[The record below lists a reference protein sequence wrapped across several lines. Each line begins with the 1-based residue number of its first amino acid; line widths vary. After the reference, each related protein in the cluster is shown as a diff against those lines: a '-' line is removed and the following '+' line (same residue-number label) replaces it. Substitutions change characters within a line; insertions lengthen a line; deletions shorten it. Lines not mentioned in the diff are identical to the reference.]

1 MKPSPRA
8 WLGVSLVTLG
18 GLVMIAAA
26 SGLSHT
32 LLATPDYEAV
42 TLIDLSG
49 GINPEMYDDIGP
61 LDARQAQFERLHAR
75 VLWFPVISN
84 LDLGRRFAEEFHEPD
99 AFAPETVYQLLR
111 RRVSVRARNKTMMAI
126 AVRSPSATNAAAVA
140 NGIATVYRD
149 QAAARWRE
157 MTRLGI
163 QAMEAD
169 LPRMTNS
176 ATKERLRTRI
186 EAEKSD
192 LQQDNSG
199 VSIVEQ
205 AVPPT
210 RPMSSLCR
218 WIPLAFG
225 LGVALLLAGIHLLM
239 TPRNAGDVA

>member
-1 MKPSPRA
+1 
-8 WLGVSLVTLG
+8 
-18 GLVMIAAA
+18 MIAAA

-111 RRVSVRARNKTMMAI
+111 RRVSIRPRNKTMMAI
-126 AVRSPSATNAAAVA
+126 AVRSPSATNAAAIA
-140 NGIATVYRD
+140 NGIATMYRD
-149 QAAARWRE
+149 QAAARQRE
-157 MTRLGI
+157 MTLRGI
-163 QAMEAD
+163 QALEAA
-169 LPRMTNS
+169 LPGMTNS
-176 ATKERLRTRI
+176 ATKEQLRTRI
-186 EAEKSD
+186 EAEKAH

-210 RPMSSLCR
+210 RPMSSQR
-218 WIPLAFG
+218 GWILLGLG
-225 LGVALLLAGIHLLM
+225 LGVTLLLTGIYFVVP
-239 TPRNAGDVA
+239 PRNAGAVA

>member
-1 MKPSPRA
+1 M
-8 WLGVSLVTLG
+8 SLVTLG

-26 SGLSHT
+26 NGLSHA
-32 LLATPDYEAV
+32 LLAAPDYEAV

-49 GINPEMYDDIGP
+49 RMNQEMREDIPSLG
-61 LDARQAQFERLHAR
+61 ARPDEAAWVQTEFERLHAR

-111 RRVSVRARNKTMMAI
+111 RRVSIRPRNKAMMAI

>member
-1 MKPSPRA
+1 
-8 WLGVSLVTLG
+8 
-18 GLVMIAAA
+18 MIAAA

-111 RRVSVRARNKTMMAI
+111 RRVSIRPRNKTMMAI
-126 AVRSPSATNAAAVA
+126 AVRSPSATNAAAIA
-140 NGIATVYRD
+140 NGIATMYRD
-149 QAAARWRE
+149 QAAARQRE
-157 MTRLGI
+157 MTLRGI
-163 QAMEAD
+163 QALEAA
-169 LPRMTNS
+169 LPGMTNS
-176 ATKERLRTRI
+176 ATKEQLRTRI
-186 EAEKSD
+186 EAEKAH
-192 LQQDNSG
+192 LQEDNSG

-210 RPMSSLCR
+210 RPMSSQR
-218 WIPLAFG
+218 GWILLGLG
-225 LGVALLLAGIHLLM
+225 LGVTLLLTGIYFVVP
-239 TPRNAGDVA
+239 PRNAGAVA